1 MWRSGSS
8 SYRLTSAATL
18 VAFSLSCT
26 TWKSP
31 RLAPEQVI
39 ASNRPDHV
47 RVLQPSGAQLEL
59 WHPRISNDSLVG
71 RLAPADSTRLGGLP
85 LADIKHLQVR
95 GVSAGKTVLLIAG
108 AGVAVLLVGAAVSD
122 QDYFNGGST
131 DTTSCPLVYSW
142 DGRQW
147 RLDSGT
153 FGGAIMSGLTRTDV
167 DNLLHA
173 ATVGDTLRLRVANQ
187 ARETDHLDYLTVLA
201 VDHPPGSGVVPDGEG
216 RLHSVV
222 APEAPAGAVDFRGR
236 DVLARVSRSDGW
248 AWESIPTDRDSSR
261 AADIRD
267 GIELSFRRPPD
278 ATSARLLVDA
288 SNSAW
293 AQFMMKRFVALHG
306 TATQAWYDS
315 VAADPRLAQR
325 IGGMMA
331 REVYLSVAVK
341 VGGRWERQGLV
352 REGGPEISKQ
362 QIAPLDLSRVT
373 GDTVTVRLES
383 APSLW
388 LLDRV
393 AIDYSAPGSFTSRE
407 ILPSRAIDHHG
418 RDVRGLIGAADER
431 EYVMERGDRAE
442 LTFAV
447 PPVQAGQARSYVLVT
462 RGWYRIDVPA
472 TGEPQFALLERALAE
487 PLAGSRLITGDLG
500 RAIAALNQE

>member
-1 MWRSGSS
+1 MWRSGCY
-8 SYRLTSAATL
+8 SYRVASAVTL
-18 VAFSLSCT
+18 VAFSVSCT

-31 RLAPEQVI
+31 QLAPEQVI
-39 ASNRPDHV
+39 ASKRPDHV
-47 RVLQPSGAQLEL
+47 RVLQSSGAQLEL
-59 WHPRISNDSLVG
+59 WNPRISNDSLVG
-71 RLAPADSTRLGGLP
+71 RLARADSTRLDGMP
-85 LADIKHLQVR
+85 LADIKQLQVR
-95 GVSAGKTVLLIAG
+95 AVSAGKTVLLVTGI
-108 AGVAVLLVGAAVSD
+108 GVAVLLVGAATSED
-122 QDYFNGGST
+122 DYFNGGGT

-142 DGRQW
+142 DGHQW

-153 FGGAIMSGLTRTDV
+153 FGGAIMPALTRTDV

-173 ATVGDTLRLRVANQ
+173 TAARDTLRLRVTNQ
-187 ARETDHLDYLTVLA
+187 ARETDYLDYLAVLA
-201 VDHPPGSGVVPDGEG
+201 VDHRPGSAVVPDGEG
-216 RLHSVV
+216 RLQSFV
-222 APEAPAGAVDFRGR
+222 APEAPAGAVDFGR
-236 DVLARVSRSDGW
+236 RDAIARVTRSDGW
-248 AWESIPTDRDSSR
+248 AWESIPTGRDSSR
-261 AADIRD
+261 AADVRD
-267 GIELSFRRPPD
+267 GIELSFRRPPA
-278 ATSARLLVDA
+278 ATTARLLVDA
-288 SNSAW
+288 STSAW

-315 VAADPRLAQR
+315 VAADRRLAQR
-325 IGGMMA
+325 IGAMMA

-341 VGGRWERQGLV
+341 VDGRWERQGLV

-362 QIAPLDLSRVT
+362 QIVPLDLSRVT

-393 AIDYSAPGSFTSRE
+393 AIDYSAPESFASRE
-407 ILPSRAIDHHG
+407 ILPSRAIDHDG

-442 LTFAV
+442 VTFAV
-447 PPVQAGQARSYVLVT
+447 PPVPPGHARSYVLVT

-487 PLAGSRLITGDLG
+487 PVAASRLITGDLG
-500 RAIAALNQE
+500 RAIAALNRE